1 MDTLVQDLQH
11 AARSLGKSPGFTLV
25 VVLTLALAIGASTAV
40 FSIAD
45 ALIGHPIRGVSA
57 TDRLVV
63 VAVPQKAP
71 AAAADYFDWRRLS
84 GSFES
89 LSAYRQRDANMTGG
103 GVPERVYV
111 AAVLPD
117 FFRTLQAQAG
127 MGRTL
132 DAPDRAD
139 RDDTQ
144 SAVLSYGLWQRRFG
158 GDAAVVGRVVDID
171 GRPYTIVGV
180 MSKEFEFPTPTDVWI
195 GLDLTAAERARRDAL
210 TLRVIGRLK
219 PSIAIAEAQSE
230 MSTIAQQL
238 ERAYPVRNLNRRVRV
253 MPVNEFVQS
262 TITRSAI
269 FMLLAVIGIVLLVAC
284 ANVAGLQLA
293 RAADRQREIVVRA
306 ALGATRWRIVRLVL
320 IENAVVSAL
329 GAVSGVAVASAC
341 VSALLRSMPGSVAR
355 LIPGFTHIG
364 IDLRALAFTA
374 VVTMVTCVLAAAAP
388 AFRSAAA
395 APAESLNEYRIT
407 GVAVSRQRLRHAF
420 VAGQLAAAFAL
431 LVTSGLF
438 ASGFRNLLRSQAIH
452 EPRQVLVMSVALPP
466 ARYNDAQARQRFYT
480 EAVDRLAAIPGVQ
493 DAATFTTI
501 PLSNNGTSWS
511 LVDVERQIAANPSLR
526 SRVVVQRVS
535 PAFFRLLRLSL
546 VQGRPLERTDDT
558 AHPPVA
564 IVSRSLAGRYWP
576 DGGALGSRI
585 RLGIDD
591 AGAWLTVVG
600 IVDDV
605 MYDWTDRVAE
615 PAVYLPAAQAPAATA
630 QLAIRVNGDVTAFV
644 QPARHELAV
653 IDPLLPAFDV
663 MSLSDAIGESLSGSS
678 QMVAMMQMLTLFTL
692 TIAIVGVYGVMAY
705 LVAARTREFGVRMA
719 LGARPRDIARIVLQ
733 RSMGLTAV
741 GLACGVLVAVP
752 ATRAVR
758 GLVFGVGEDTRVL
771 GVAMAVLLAAVT
783 AIASSVPARR
793 ATKSDPLAA
802 IRVE

>member
-89 LSAYRQRDANMTGG
+89 LSAYRQPHGNMTGA
-103 GVPERVYV
+103 GVPERMYV

-230 MSTIAQQL
+230 MSTIARQL

-253 MPVNEFVQS
+253 MPVNEFVQG

-407 GVAVSRQRLRHAF
+407 GVAVPRQRHRHAF

-511 LVDVERQIAANPSLR
+511 LVE
-526 SRVVVQRVS
+526 
-535 PAFFRLLRLSL
+535 
-546 VQGRPLERTDDT
+546 
-558 AHPPVA
+558 
-564 IVSRSLAGRYWP
+564 
-576 DGGALGSRI
+576 
-585 RLGIDD
+585 
-591 AGAWLTVVG
+591 
-600 IVDDV
+600 
-605 MYDWTDRVAE
+605 
-615 PAVYLPAAQAPAATA
+615 
-630 QLAIRVNGDVTAFV
+630 
-644 QPARHELAV
+644 
-653 IDPLLPAFDV
+653 
-663 MSLSDAIGESLSGSS
+663 
-678 QMVAMMQMLTLFTL
+678 
-692 TIAIVGVYGVMAY
+692 
-705 LVAARTREFGVRMA
+705 
-719 LGARPRDIARIVLQ
+719 
-733 RSMGLTAV
+733 
-741 GLACGVLVAVP
+741 
-752 ATRAVR
+752 
-758 GLVFGVGEDTRVL
+758 
-771 GVAMAVLLAAVT
+771 
-783 AIASSVPARR
+783 
-793 ATKSDPLAA
+793 
-802 IRVE
+802 